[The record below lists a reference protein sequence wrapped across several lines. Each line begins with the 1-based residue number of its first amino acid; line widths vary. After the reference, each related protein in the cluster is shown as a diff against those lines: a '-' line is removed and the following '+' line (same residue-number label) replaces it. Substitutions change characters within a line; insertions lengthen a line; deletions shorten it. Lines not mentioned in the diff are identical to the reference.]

1 MRKNVFIL
9 YIVILLAGCG
19 LIPPDWIEYNGGKQA
34 VASAYHLSSKPFVFS
49 DLIDTNAVY
58 IAENGYITT
67 DKKGNVLTG
76 LRTKYDYMR
85 FSSTGILFIRTRM
98 LDYPTHEI
106 VNNMERGQYC
116 FYAVKDS
123 IIKIEK
129 RNHDLKVFEYWF
141 GRIKENGDI
150 QFYKNK
156 GRPWGTYKGKL
167 NYLYRKTPANLT
179 KPIIFPDKSW
189 EGEAWY

>member
-1 MRKNVFIL
+1 M
-9 YIVILLAGCG
+9 VISLAGCG

-34 VASAYHLSSKPFVFS
+34 VANAYHLSRKPFEYS
-49 DLIDTNAVY
+49 DLIDTTAVY
-58 IAENGYITT
+58 IAENEYVTT
-67 DKKGNVLTG
+67 DRMGKPLTG

-85 FSSTGILFIRTRM
+85 FSSTGILFNRTRM
-98 LDYPTHEI
+98 LDYPTDEI

-116 FYAVKDS
+116 FYTVKDS
-123 IIKIEK
+123 IIKFEV
-129 RNHDLKVFEYWF
+129 RNHDLRRFDYWY
-141 GRIKENGDI
+141 GRIKESGDI
-150 QFYKNK
+150 HFYKYK
-156 GRPWGTYKGKL
+156 GRPWGTSSGKL